1 MADEAKVKLF
11 ATHMLNM
18 AMSIAHDELPREYG
32 YAPSESKDYI
42 DPRDMEIALEEA
54 REFAHHMQ
62 QCGLD
67 MDSWIP
73 QTRMLAGISF
83 WCVRNGYGTSFSGY
97 PAYFTDSEARALENI
112 SFLFPAVFP
121 YMDNGKVRIY

>member
-1 MADEAKVKLF
+1 
-11 ATHMLNM
+11 
-18 AMSIAHDELPREYG
+18 
-32 YAPSESKDYI
+32 
-42 DPRDMEIALEEA
+42 
-54 REFAHHMQ
+54 MQ

-67 MDSWIP
+67 MDSWSP
-73 QTRMLAGISF
+73 QTLMLAGLSF

>member
-1 MADEAKVKLF
+1 MADGAKVKLF

-32 YAPSESKDYI
+32 YAPSESRGYI

-62 QCGLD
+62 QCGLG
-67 MDSWIP
+67 MDSWSP
-73 QTRMLAGISF
+73 QTLMLAGLSF

-97 PAYFTDSEARALENI
+97 PTHFSDSDARALEDI

-121 YMDNGKVRIY
+121 YMGNGKVRIY